1 MTLFRAQRADA
12 AGAAWRQCRQVLWA
26 ELGALPGPELEAV
39 WHAHGVPEGPRPRRP
54 APSIAQSAAPHPADA
69 PLVGRSREL
78 AALTTRVA
86 RAEHM
91 AGESVTL
98 LGAAGAGKSSLL
110 RAMTDHFRREGW
122 QVVEA
127 AGTAGI
133 GRPFGTARTLLQGL
147 LSWSDGQELDRLTGA
162 GPGPLPPP
170 TRQVR
175 VEATVHR
182 AVAAFL
188 DRAACIPTLLVVD
201 DLHDVDPASL
211 RLLQALAHIG
221 GRRAWSLV
229 AASRYVAASLRGGEL
244 VTVDALDAE
253 ALRAVICSRF
263 PASPRREVDIAVAR
277 SEGNPLF
284 ALEIAALLRMR
295 GDPRVVPPTAIELL
309 RDRLRRLPP
318 SERLLMPL
326 VAVAA
331 KDATWQLLT
340 EAARCLWTD
349 PTGREAEMR
358 HAADVLMADDLL
370 RERGPLLEPSHPLIG
385 EAATTLLSRT
395 TKARLHDAIGEA
407 LALIHP
413 SSEAL
418 ALHRMAAFE
427 LLPDAGHASSAVNA
441 ALDAARSALSLGR
454 DQDAADMARRV
465 ERAWTATDPGTRAE
479 LAADRSEALL
489 ILGHALCV

>member
-1 MTLFRAQRADA
+1 M
-12 AGAAWRQCRQVLWA
+12 
-26 ELGALPGPELEAV
+26 
-39 WHAHGVPEGPRPRRP
+39 
-54 APSIAQSAAPHPADA
+54 
-69 PLVGRSREL
+69 
-78 AALTTRVA
+78 
-86 RAEHM
+86 
-91 AGESVTL
+91 
-98 LGAAGAGKSSLL
+98 
-110 RAMTDHFRREGW
+110 
-122 QVVEA
+122 
-127 AGTAGI
+127 
-133 GRPFGTARTLLQGL
+133 
-147 LSWSDGQELDRLTGA
+147 
-162 GPGPLPPP
+162 
-170 TRQVR
+170 
-175 VEATVHR
+175 
-182 AVAAFL
+182 
-188 DRAACIPTLLVVD
+188 
-201 DLHDVDPASL
+201 
-211 RLLQALAHIG
+211 
-221 GRRAWSLV
+221 
-229 AASRYVAASLRGGEL
+229 AASLRGGEL

-318 SERLLMPL
+318 AERLLMPL

-349 PTGREAEMR
+349 PTGREAEVR

-465 ERAWTATDPGTRAE
+465 ERAWTAADPGTRAE

-489 ILGHALCV
+489 ILGHALASGSPEESGAAYRLGWGSAPDDETRALFLVAEGWMRYQHGDFTGQPRSTDPGWLSRECVRPLMRPSARTSAGCSPGRACWNAGCSCATRRWRSSRLTRIPSSTAPPSIGAA